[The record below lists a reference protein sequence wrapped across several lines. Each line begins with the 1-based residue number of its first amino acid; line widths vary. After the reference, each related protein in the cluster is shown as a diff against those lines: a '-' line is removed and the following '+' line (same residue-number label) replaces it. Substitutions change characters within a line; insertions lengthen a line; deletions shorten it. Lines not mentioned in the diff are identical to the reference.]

1 MMLHNRETTLQ
12 LTKLSDNAIAQLAP
26 SFGKL
31 PNTEHAD
38 GQYRLRR
45 YSVIQFKDGKVIDLN
60 KNEFMQTDDINRFQ
74 GNVVRQFEPVE
85 QSTLE
90 SDGMRELCEVFV
102 DSNKLKNGQEI
113 EIHQIR
119 ISAIYDE
126 TQVAPE
132 GVHQDGFE
140 HIALIGMGRH
150 NVEGGDIMLYN
161 SFNEAPFF
169 RKVLQSGEVAMLA
182 DNKLWHNATPIKSV
196 IDGQEGYMDVFVL
209 TAKESVNEL
218 HS

>member
-1 MMLHNRETTLQ
+1 MLQQRETTLQ
-12 LTKLSDNAIAQLAP
+12 LTKLSDTAISQLAP
-26 SFGKL
+26 SFTQL
-31 PNTEHAD
+31 PHTEHAD
-38 GQYRLRR
+38 GKFRLRR
-45 YSVIQFKDGKVIDLN
+45 YSVVAYRDGNVVDLQ

-74 GNVVRQFEPVE
+74 GNVVRQFEAIE
-85 QSTLE
+85 ESILS
-90 SDGMRELCEVFV
+90 SDGMREMCQMFV
-102 DSNKLKNGQEI
+102 ESNSLTNGHEI

-150 NVEGGDIMLYN
+150 NIEGGDIMLYN

-169 RKVLQSGEVAMLA
+169 RKTLQSGEVAMLA
-182 DNKLWHNATPIKSV
+182 DNKLWHNATPIRSV
-196 IDGQEGYMDVFVL
+196 IDGEEGHMDVFVL
-209 TAKESVNEL
+209 TAKDRKNEL

>member
-1 MMLHNRETTLQ
+1 MLHNRETTLQ
-12 LTKLSDNAIAQLAP
+12 LTKLSENAIAQLAP
-26 SFGKL
+26 SFSKL
-31 PNTEHAD
+31 PSTEHAD
-38 GQYRLRR
+38 GKYRLRR
-45 YSVIQFKDGKVIDLN
+45 YSVIQFKGGQVIDLQ

-85 QSTLE
+85 KSTLE
-90 SDGMRELCEVFV
+90 CEGMREICQVFV
-102 DSNKLKNGQEI
+102 EANKLSDGQEI

-169 RKVLQSGEVAMLA
+169 RKVLQNGEIAMLA

-209 TAKESVNEL
+209 TAKEAVNEL

>member
-1 MMLHNRETTLQ
+1 MMLPNRETTLQ
-12 LTKLSDNAIAQLAP
+12 LTKLSDNAFAQLAP
-26 SFGKL
+26 SFTKL

-45 YSVIQFKDGKVIDLN
+45 YSVIQFKDGQVIDLQ

-74 GNVVRQFEPVE
+74 GNVVRQFEPIE
-85 QSTLE
+85 TPTLQSE
-90 SDGMRELCEVFV
+90 GMREICQLFV
-102 DSNKLKNGQEI
+102 EANKLIDGQEI
-113 EIHQIR
+113 EIHQMR
-119 ISAIYDE
+119 ISAIFDE

-150 NVEGGDIMLYN
+150 NIEGGDVMLYS

-169 RKVLQSGEVAMLA
+169 RKVLQNGEVAMLA
-182 DNKLWHNATPIKSV
+182 DNKLWHNATPIRSV
-196 IDGQEGYMDVFVL
+196 IEGEEGYMDVFVL
-209 TAKESVNEL
+209 TAKEAVNEL

>member
-1 MMLHNRETTLQ
+1 MLHQRETTLQ
-12 LTKLSDNAIAQLAP
+12 LTKLSDSAISQLAP
-26 SFGKL
+26 SFMHL
-31 PNTEHAD
+31 PHTEHAD
-38 GQYRLRR
+38 GKFRLRR
-45 YSVIQFKDGKVIDLN
+45 YSVVALKDGQVVDLN

-74 GNVVRQFEPVE
+74 GNVIRQFEGIE
-85 QSTLE
+85 ASILE
-90 SDGMRELCEVFV
+90 SDGMREMCSLFAA
-102 DSNKLKNGQEI
+102 SNQLKNGQEI

-140 HIALIGMGRH
+140 HIALVGMGRH
-150 NVEGGDIMLYN
+150 NIEGGDIMLYN

-169 RKVLQSGEVAMLA
+169 RKVLLSGEVAMLA
-182 DNKLWHNATPIKSV
+182 DNKLWHNAQPIRSV
-196 IDGQEGYMDVFVL
+196 IEGTEGHMDVFVL
-209 TAKESVNEL
+209 TAKGAVNEL